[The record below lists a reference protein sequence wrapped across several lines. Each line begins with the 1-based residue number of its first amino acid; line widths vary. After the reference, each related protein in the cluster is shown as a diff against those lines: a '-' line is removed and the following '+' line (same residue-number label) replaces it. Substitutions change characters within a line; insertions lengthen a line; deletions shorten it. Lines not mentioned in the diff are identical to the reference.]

1 MEGGDVASKMTE
13 KGSEDAYF
21 VHFSQERTEDP
32 ERSYRK
38 KRKNKDFVMKE
49 GKILQFFPLGPIF
62 YQNLEKRTRKMKARV
77 KIIALSATLMG
88 LMAPAHA
95 EIISIMDPDGNVRY
109 IKTEQNQV
117 NAGQQAEVNASQRQS
132 ARRPSMADSTMNFA
146 SRSPSG
152 SPSGTP
158 SGTPSA
164 EAGPSRNVSCHREA
178 KIIVICHLMTQGPR
192 RGGYPAVWSRVYVTP
207 SRSTWDLAPLE
218 PLEDKIS
225 GWSDS
230 QIDAALARYALK

>member
-1 MEGGDVASKMTE
+1 MTE

-109 IKTEQNQV
+109 INTEQNQV
-117 NAGQQAEVNASQRQS
+117 NAGQQAEVSASQRQS
-132 ARRPSMADSTMNFA
+132 ARRPNMADSTINFA

-164 EAGPSRNVSCHREA
+164 KAGPSRDVSCRREQEGA
-178 KIIVICHLMTQGPR
+178 VSCFVVTGGPR
-192 RGGYPAVWSRVYVTP
+192 AENDQTWSTVYH
-207 SRSTWDLAPLE
+207 SSNYQGSTWGLGD
-218 PLEDKIS
+218 LEDKIR
-225 GWSDS
+225 GWSNS
-230 QIDAALARYALK
+230 QIDAALARPDRR

>member
-1 MEGGDVASKMTE
+1 
-13 KGSEDAYF
+13 
-21 VHFSQERTEDP
+21 
-32 ERSYRK
+32 
-38 KRKNKDFVMKE
+38 MKE

-77 KIIALSATLMG
+77 KIIELSATLMG

-158 SGTPSA
+158 SA
-164 EAGPSRNVSCHREA
+164 EAGPSRDVYCRRHLKPYVSCH
-178 KIIVICHLMTQGPR
+178 VMTQAPR
-192 RGGYPAVWSRVYVTP
+192 YAGYPAVWSVVYRTYSP
-207 SRSTWDLAPLE
+207 GRRDLT
-218 PLEDKIS
+218 PLEDKIR
-225 GWSDS
+225 GWSD
-230 QIDAALARYALK
+230 ARIHSARMYYTRFQRQRGR

>member
-1 MEGGDVASKMTE
+1 
-13 KGSEDAYF
+13 
-21 VHFSQERTEDP
+21 
-32 ERSYRK
+32 
-38 KRKNKDFVMKE
+38 MKE

-62 YQNLEKRTRKMKARV
+62 YQNLEKRTGKMKARV

-109 IKTEQNQV
+109 INTEQNQV

-164 EAGPSRNVSCHREA
+164 EAGPSRDVSCRRGQEGSVA
-178 KIIVICHLMTQGPR
+178 CLVATGGPR
-192 RGGYPAVWSRVYVTP
+192 RNQDGRNWSLVYH
-207 SRSTWDLAPLE
+207 SSNYQGSTWG
-218 PLEDKIS
+218 LEDLESEIG
-225 GWSDS
+225 GWSDA
-230 QIDAALARYALK
+230 QVDAALARPDRR